1 MSNRTERPI
10 TASGLAV
17 GVILV
22 VWTAVNVFSADK
34 TPGIDSEP
42 RLSDLGQYIESSL
55 LEWDMPG
62 LAVAVVLDDKVVFAQ
77 GFGIKELGKD
87 DAVDPKTL
95 FQIGSTTKAFAAATL
110 GALVDDGLLEWD
122 DPVVTHLPWFTLK
135 DPSVTRNVTIR
146 DLLAHRSGMPAH
158 AFPALTLLNA
168 REVAERARMLDN
180 QTPLREEFR
189 YSNQAY
195 GIAGLI
201 VEEVTGTD
209 WGDWLKERILNPL
222 QMSDSEGSPYNIW
235 GDSYVA
241 PAFLGTAPRGQVGI
255 ADAPE
260 MNVAMPHGV
269 DRDGVRRVLPW
280 QSYDNLQAAG
290 SMVSNVMDMANWL
303 IMQVNAGVFE
313 GVQVLN
319 ATTVQEMHAPQISS
333 QSTFLFTD
341 EGRPVSYGMGWTRET
356 FNGKTYLSHGGGIF
370 GFPAYAALLPEIK
383 AGIVVL
389 ANGSTWTPYY
399 PHQEITARVFSRLLD
414 LEDKDWKSRAMT
426 QTQAILEQV
435 DQIFAAQEAARA
447 ENTEPTLPLS
457 EYLGTYTSDVS
468 GPFNIFMDG
477 DRMRLQFEGVGAFS
491 GELEHWHHD
500 DFRLFFDG
508 GDGQAYGSSLVTF
521 TVDTQETVQQLELG
535 AFGVYRPATQ

>member
-17 GVILV
+17 GAILV
-22 VWTAVNVFSADK
+22 VWAAVNVFSADK

-77 GFGIKELGKD
+77 GFGIKEVGKD

-95 FQIGSTTKAFAAATL
+95 FQIGSTTTAFAAATL

-122 DPVVTHLPWFTLK
+122 DPVITHLPWFTLK

-146 DLLAHRSGMPAH
+146 DLLAHRSGMPPIVSCACT
-158 AFPALTLLNA
+158 AK
-168 REVAERARMLDN
+168 RKRVAERARMLDN
-180 QTPLREEFR
+180 QTPLRR
-189 YSNQAY
+189 NSHSNQAY

-201 VEEVTGTD
+201 VKRSLGEIGATG
-209 WGDWLKERILNPL
+209 LRNAFSAAH
-222 QMSDSEGSPYNIW
+222 MSDSEGSPYNIW
-235 GDSYVA
+235 GDLVA
-241 PAFLGTAPRGQVGI
+241 PAFLGQPRGQVGI
-255 ADAPE
+255 ADAPDE
-260 MNVAMPHGV
+260 RGDATVWIVMELDVLHGSHTTTCK
-269 DRDGVRRVLPW
+269 LP
-280 QSYDNLQAAG
+280 N
-290 SMVSNVMDMANWL
+290 MVSNVMDMANWL
-303 IMQVNAGVFE
+303 IMQVNAGDFE

-319 ATTVQEMHAPQISS
+319 ASTVQEMHAPQISS

-399 PHQEITARVFSRLLD
+399 PHQEITARVFSRLL
-414 LEDKDWKSRAMT
+414 T
-426 QTQAILEQV
+426 
-435 DQIFAAQEAARA
+435 
-447 ENTEPTLPLS
+447 
-457 EYLGTYTSDVS
+457 
-468 GPFNIFMDG
+468 
-477 DRMRLQFEGVGAFS
+477 
-491 GELEHWHHD
+491 
-500 DFRLFFDG
+500 
-508 GDGQAYGSSLVTF
+508 
-521 TVDTQETVQQLELG
+521 
-535 AFGVYRPATQ
+535 